1 MNNKL
6 NFHSRIEF
14 DILRQTPKALLIK
27 VESVC
32 EKLEKVY
39 DDYGPD
45 VLEPVEMWI
54 PKSWIKI
61 DQGQAWVWTE
71 GFIKNMKK
79 LAEKRLSNL
88 EVRDRA
94 IKIDMDEIIPEGV
107 TIH

>member
-6 NFHSRIEF
+6 HFHSRIEF

-27 VESVC
+27 VEAMD
-32 EKLEKVY
+32 EKMENLY

-45 VLEPVEMWI
+45 IMEPVEMWI
-54 PKSWIKI
+54 PKSWVKI

-71 GFIKNMKK
+71 GFIKNFKK
-79 LAEKRLSNL
+79 LAEKRSKAI
-88 EVRDRA
+88 RDRA
-94 IKIDMDEIIPEGV
+94 TKINMDEIMPEGE